1 MTGIITHY
9 DVHNHGAILQLLA
22 LIKHLESTC
31 NIGAKAL
38 QFDKNY
44 DFMPRSSLSKYK
56 LSLKSIGV
64 YLDFLRERGIGSLL
78 FNYKK
83 YRLLHKFKADH
94 HLIGEFYTEY
104 SHLDNVIVGSDEVF
118 ALHTGVTPCF
128 FGHALP
134 TNNVVAYAGCFGP
147 TKIEDVLRLHCD
159 RLIRSGLSGMSAVSV
174 RDTNSQS
181 IVQELTGTN
190 PPIVLDPVLLYGY
203 EKELSQM
210 KSPCDEPYMVVYAYD
225 MRMNDVSETA
235 SIIKFAKNHNLKI
248 VSPGFY
254 HSWVDLNVNVD
265 PLQLLGW
272 FKYAQYVV
280 TDTFHGSIVS
290 MINHRNF
297 AVYCRDNANKLMDL
311 LTSFSLDDRV
321 VSPNENNISD
331 VLSREIDYIAF
342 QSRLES
348 YRTQSSEWLKNALDE
363 KN

>member
-1 MTGIITHY
+1 
-9 DVHNHGAILQLLA
+9 
-22 LIKHLESTC
+22 
-31 NIGAKAL
+31 
-38 QFDKNY
+38 
-44 DFMPRSSLSKYK
+44 
-56 LSLKSIGV
+56 
-64 YLDFLRERGIGSLL
+64 
-78 FNYKK
+78 
-83 YRLLHKFKADH
+83 
-94 HLIGEFYTEY
+94 
-104 SHLDNVIVGSDEVF
+104 
-118 ALHTGVTPCF
+118 
-128 FGHALP
+128 
-134 TNNVVAYAGCFGP
+134 
-147 TKIEDVLRLHCD
+147 
-159 RLIRSGLSGMSAVSV
+159 MSAVSV

-210 KSPCDEPYMVVYAYD
+210 RSPCDEPYMVVYAYD

-254 HSWVDLNVNVD
+254 HSWVDLNVNVN

-280 TDTFHGSIVS
+280 TDTFHGSIMS

-311 LTSFSLDDRV
+311 LASFSLDDRV
-321 VSPNENNISD
+321 VSSNESNISE
-331 VLSREIDYIAF
+331 VLSHEIDYTAF
-342 QSRLES
+342 QFRLES
-348 YRTQSSEWLKNALDE
+348 YRTQSSEWLRNALDE